1 MKYVFSPIYSI
12 RGEYMCRW
20 SSLSCSRTGIW
31 LPPGSLLLSFAT
43 YTLSCGPSTRYIYIS
58 GQDRYRVLIPYRS
71 SSILL
76 TDIILYQSFNQFPRR
91 QRNTCLA
98 RDTAVHLNTC
108 VCNHSCA
115 APGRVPDYPRDRCF
129 CRPAL
134 RRHPVAHQ
142 RDIRIFPV
150 NSVNREIIP
159 NISNRLHR

>member
-1 MKYVFSPIYSI
+1 MLLQDGYLITPGIVAVVVRHVHAVMRPINKI
-12 RGEYMCRW
+12 
-20 SSLSCSRTGIW
+20 
-31 LPPGSLLLSFAT
+31 
-43 YTLSCGPSTRYIYIS
+43 YIYIS

-76 TDIILYQSFNQFPRR
+76 TDKILYQSFNQFPRR

-108 VCNHSCA
+108 VCDHSCA

-134 RRHPVAHQ
+134 RRHPVAHL